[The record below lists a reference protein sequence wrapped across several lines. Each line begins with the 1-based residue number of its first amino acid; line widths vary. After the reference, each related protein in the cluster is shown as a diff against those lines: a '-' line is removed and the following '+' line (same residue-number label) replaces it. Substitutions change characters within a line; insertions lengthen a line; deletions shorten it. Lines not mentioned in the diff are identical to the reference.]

1 MALGKELYENIK
13 KLIPIGRWGKPED
26 IANLAVFL
34 ASDES
39 SNITGQV
46 IISDGG
52 YTAQ

>member
-1 MALGKELYENIK
+1 MRISIWEKQ
-13 KLIPIGRWGKPED
+13 ED

-52 YTAQ
+52 YTVQ